1 MKRLWKTAILAG
13 LVALLTFPALAS
25 AQLRTVKVACTSKPV
40 ADNLYIFVGMHM
52 KFFEEVGL
60 KVEPSYF
67 RGGGE
72 VIRAITTRSVDL
84 GATPGANPA
93 MIAMARGE
101 PMKFV
106 APNVSPL
113 VGVVWLVEA
122 DSPVKSVKDL
132 KGKKVGFSSPGS
144 VTHQVI
150 QKILKIEGLDKD
162 VQLVRVGAPG
172 DSWAAVKNKVVDAGW
187 NVLPGYYTLIQK
199 KEARV
204 LIRGEDYIKHYQQTA
219 IVALEDVIQKDPEMI
234 RSFLKA
240 RLKAVKF
247 IKDKNNADRVIQIW
261 AEELK
266 LPVEAVRLAY
276 KDLDVNM
283 FETGA
288 PKMENLRASM
298 EEALEVG
305 AIKAPLD
312 LAKILDLRFLP

>member
-1 MKRLWKTAILAG
+1 MKPWKSGVLWALAAF
-13 LVALLTFPALAS
+13 LVFPALAG

-113 VGVVWLVEA
+113 VGVVWLVEV

-150 QKILKIEGLDKD
+150 QKILKLEGLDKD

-219 IVALEDVIQKDPEMI
+219 VVALEDVIQKDPEMI
-234 RSFLKA
+234 RNFLRA
-240 RLKAVKF
+240 RLKAVNF
-247 IKDKNNADRVIQIW
+247 IKDKNNADRTIQIW

-305 AIKAPLD
+305 AIKEPLN
-312 LAKILDLRFLP
+312 LNKILDLRFLP